1 MGSGDNH
8 PVGIE
13 AISVCVPYNFL
24 EAEELAD
31 ANGADPDKYIKGLGC
46 ERMAI
51 AAPGEDAVTYGYEA
65 ARLLLDRYRADVSAI
80 GLLVVGTESGVD
92 GSKPIAAYL
101 HGMLGLECRCRVFD
115 TKHACYSATAAL
127 RIAADWCR
135 GHGGRQGKALVVATD
150 IARYDLGS
158 PGEPTQGAA
167 AVAMLV
173 GQDTACL
180 RLEPFPE
187 AVYAQEVM
195 DFWRPNYRHTA
206 VVDGKVSL
214 RAYLTA
220 LENTW
225 EEFRRSSGLE
235 WHDYEYLLF
244 HVPFPRMA
252 WKAFRLLH
260 ERYGN
265 GESPE
270 RAFSRLVEPGLWACR
285 ELGNCYSASLYL
297 CLAALLERVGQ
308 KAAGARVGLF
318 SYGSG
323 CCAEFFSARIGPSS
337 LVWQNR
343 IGIGSGLRRRRQID
357 HSTYLKFRQITENM
371 EGGHEFEPDPA
382 SGNGAAV
389 LFCGTR
395 EHRRL
400 YRFQA
405 TAVPSESRQWRNSA
419 SAQMGNVL
427 R

>member
-1 MGSGDNH
+1 MSNEDDH
-8 PVGIE
+8 PAGIE
-13 AISVCVPYNFL
+13 AISVYVPQNFI
-24 EAEELAD
+24 EATEVAA
-31 ANGADPDKYIKGLGC
+31 ANGTDPEKYTRGLGC
-46 ERMAI
+46 RRMAI
-51 AAPGEDAVTYGYEA
+51 ASPGEDAVTYGCEA
-65 ARLLLDRYRADVSAI
+65 ARLLLERYQSDASAI

-92 GSKPIAAYL
+92 GSKPVAAYL
-101 HGMLGLECRCRVFD
+101 HGMLGLDCRCRVFD

-127 RIAADWCR
+127 RIATDWCR
-135 GHGGRQGKALVVATD
+135 GHDGRRGKALVVATD

-173 GQDTACL
+173 GNDAACMQ
-180 RLEPFPE
+180 LEHFPE

-214 RAYLTA
+214 RTYLTA

-225 EEFRRSSGLE
+225 DEYQRSSGLQ

-270 RAFSRLVEPGLWACR
+270 DAFSRMVEPGLWACR
-285 ELGNCYSASLYL
+285 ELGNCYSGSLYL

-308 KAAGARVGLF
+308 RATGARVGLF

-323 CCAEFFSARIGPSS
+323 CCAEFFTARIGSS
-337 LVWQNR
+337 SGIWHDR
-343 IGIGSGLRRRRQID
+343 IGIGNGLRRRRQID
-357 HSTYLKFRQITENM
+357 YSTYLEFRQITERM
-371 EGGHEFEPDPA
+371 EGNHECQAGLA
-382 SGNGAAV
+382 SDADAAV
-389 LFCGTR
+389 TFCGTR

-405 TAVPSESRQWRNSA
+405 PTAGAESTQRRNSVN
-419 SAQMGNVL
+419 AQVANVL